1 MAAATLT
8 ITSSASVPLNQFLN
22 DVNIGKKQKAE
33 TLQIV
38 TTILRN
44 IATKDDPKYRQLR
57 LENNKIKQNIGV
69 FPSILLYF
77 QKIGFAV
84 VNAAGQE
91 EHLLRVDNPDMSI
104 MQASHQQAKAA
115 YESIQRDLEASI
127 AGESSASTVLS
138 EKQKAR
144 RLLEEKK
151 RLQKEEDRLARKR
164 TQAQLKMD
172 KHVRQNDP
180 NWKPTVSA
188 AAAKTGNAMQTFRD
202 KFGE

>member
-57 LENNKIKQNIGV
+57 LENNKIKQNIGA

>member
-115 YESIQRDLEASI
+115 YESIQRDLEASV